1 MNIFIKHCNGQNGH
15 FTRFWHQHVA
25 SRIYALLSVIRQ
37 QMSPFDRL
45 GGGGGAQ
52 SGQCPLFFYR
62 FSYTT
67 ASLNWRGERKT
78 SEERVEVWLQL
89 SPIEQCV
96 DCVMQGF
103 APFVSSSHHVQKV
116 DIFKTVFGSIQTQEK
131 SMTNKNSGK
140 VWGRSAGW
148 IFWVFSDNKGGT
160 LSEPIHPRLHRAIS
174 SPSPASLTFILY
186 AFLLMWHQFSSSRCR
201 CICMKHLM
209 NCECCPVS
217 LLLVR

>member
-1 MNIFIKHCNGQNGH
+1 MFIQGVFFNWDPPKSHKCQPVSKFWHFH
-15 FTRFWHQHVA
+15 FTRFWYQHVA

-37 QMSPFDRL
+37 QMSPFDPFRV
-45 GGGGGAQ
+45 G
-52 SGQCPLFFYR
+52 SPKVDNVPFFYR

-131 SMTNKNSGK
+131 SITKQK
-140 VWGRSAGW
+140 QR
-148 IFWVFSDNKGGT
+148 
-160 LSEPIHPRLHRAIS
+160 E
-174 SPSPASLTFILY
+174 SL
-186 AFLLMWHQFSSSRCR
+186 R
-201 CICMKHLM
+201 
-209 NCECCPVS
+209 
-217 LLLVR
+217 